1 MSLDNVQVHLIE
13 TMEDVADFKEWL
25 GRSRPRNAI
34 SFDTESTGLNKQ
46 TDTVRLIQFGD
57 AEHGWAM
64 SFEAWRGVAEDVFR
78 RFDGMFDTANGS
90 FDLAMCRNMSMSMP
104 DTSRFNDVRAMTH
117 PLDGTQS
124 TALKSLA
131 TRLVDARAADAQ
143 TDLKQAIAT
152 YGWDGVPIEFPPYWC
167 VPLDTEILTRSGWKT
182 YADVRPGDET
192 LGYENGRLV
201 WTKVTG
207 SQNFSNAPIVQ
218 LGNSRW
224 SVECTP
230 QHRWVMEKSGVVQ
243 TLPLDQGWKGQ
254 DTKLILSAPAVG
266 GDSDLSSGEAA
277 ILAWVLSDG
286 HVEWQRP
293 DTKTSPITHIIQHP
307 NKFSDEIRDLL
318 RSENAYKSERILK
331 TSGCVSFYIQATR
344 FQDIWNRSG
353 LSDRSVSD
361 LVLDLSVDARRS
373 WFDAWYK
380 AEGTIG
386 RNVISQNVGPLM
398 DALSLCAYLEGYA
411 QTIRVRSQNP
421 RHAVMYFSNRYPTSQ
436 KTKISDAGRAD
447 VWCPTTEL
455 GTWTARDRNGRI
467 FVTGNTYAAIDTVL
481 TTQVT
486 DVLLPRV
493 QAECPQAYDLELAT
507 MWVTDRMEHY
517 GAHVD
522 QAYVKRAADEFEQFI
537 EAAGKWCK
545 DAYGVS
551 AGSSQQVVNALI
563 AEGHDF
569 TERTATGLF
578 KLDKDVLESINHP
591 LAQTVLKRR
600 QVEKLAK
607 SYLRHF
613 SEEADG
619 DDLIHCSINTIGART
634 GRMSITN
641 PALQTL
647 PRFNTRNTAANTV
660 RNCISARPGHTLLMC
675 DFDQI
680 EMRVLAYL
688 SKDQGMRDA
697 FLSDRDFFIAMACQ
711 IYGLDDMK
719 KSDER
724 RNLTKGTSYGKVYGA
739 GIQKLAETAGVEFME
754 AKRFMDKFDSNFP
767 GISTYIDSLMQT
779 AQENRLIHGVPCVFS
794 PLTGRRHVGDRMKE
808 YALTNYM
815 IQGLAAEL
823 FKTKLLEIDAS
834 GLGQWLMLPVHDEVI
849 LDVPHE
855 HVPHAVRTLEEIM
868 NDVEMIAPIPVTAS
882 VSYGLRWGSKTDW
895 KDERTWRDLLVTS
908 DAA

>member
-57 AEHGWAM
+57 ADHGWAM
-64 SFEAWRGVAEDVFR
+64 SFQAWRGVAEDVFR

-90 FDLAMCRNMSMSMP
+90 FDLSMCRNMSMSMP

-124 TALKSLA
+124 TKLKSLA

-143 TDLKQAIAT
+143 TDLKQAIST
-152 YGWDGVPIEFPPYWC
+152 YGWDGVPIDFPPYW
-167 VPLDTEILTRSGWKT
+167 I
-182 YADVRPGDET
+182 
-192 LGYENGRLV
+192 
-201 WTKVTG
+201 
-207 SQNFSNAPIVQ
+207 
-218 LGNSRW
+218 
-224 SVECTP
+224 
-230 QHRWVMEKSGVVQ
+230 
-243 TLPLDQGWKGQ
+243 
-254 DTKLILSAPAVG
+254 
-266 GDSDLSSGEAA
+266 
-277 ILAWVLSDG
+277 
-286 HVEWQRP
+286 
-293 DTKTSPITHIIQHP
+293 
-307 NKFSDEIRDLL
+307 
-318 RSENAYKSERILK
+318 
-331 TSGCVSFYIQATR
+331 
-344 FQDIWNRSG
+344 
-353 LSDRSVSD
+353 
-361 LVLDLSVDARRS
+361 
-373 WFDAWYK
+373 
-380 AEGTIG
+380 
-386 RNVISQNVGPLM
+386 
-398 DALSLCAYLEGYA
+398 
-411 QTIRVRSQNP
+411 
-421 RHAVMYFSNRYPTSQ
+421 
-436 KTKISDAGRAD
+436 
-447 VWCPTTEL
+447 
-455 GTWTARDRNGRI
+455 
-467 FVTGNTYAAIDTVL
+467 YAAQDCVL

-619 DDLIHCSINTIGART
+619 DGLIHCSINTIGART

-895 KDERTWRDLLVTS
+895 QDERTWRDLLVTS

>member
-25 GRSRPRNAI
+25 GCRRPRNAI

-46 TDTVRLIQFGD
+46 TDKVRLAQFGD

-64 SFEAWRGVAEDVFR
+64 SFEAWRGVVEDVFR
-78 RFDGMFDTANGS
+78 RFDGKFDTANGQ
-90 FDLAMCRNMSMSMP
+90 FDWAMCRNMGMTMP
-104 DTSRFNDVRAMTH
+104 DVSRVNDVRAMTH

-124 TALKSLA
+124 TALKNLA
-131 TRLVDARAADAQ
+131 TRLVDPRASDAQ
-143 TDLKQAIAT
+143 TDLKQAIDT
-152 YGWDGVPIEFPPYWC
+152 YGWDGVPIDFPPYW
-167 VPLDTEILTRSGWKT
+167 I
-182 YADVRPGDET
+182 
-192 LGYENGRLV
+192 
-201 WTKVTG
+201 
-207 SQNFSNAPIVQ
+207 
-218 LGNSRW
+218 
-224 SVECTP
+224 
-230 QHRWVMEKSGVVQ
+230 
-243 TLPLDQGWKGQ
+243 
-254 DTKLILSAPAVG
+254 
-266 GDSDLSSGEAA
+266 
-277 ILAWVLSDG
+277 
-286 HVEWQRP
+286 
-293 DTKTSPITHIIQHP
+293 
-307 NKFSDEIRDLL
+307 
-318 RSENAYKSERILK
+318 
-331 TSGCVSFYIQATR
+331 
-344 FQDIWNRSG
+344 
-353 LSDRSVSD
+353 
-361 LVLDLSVDARRS
+361 
-373 WFDAWYK
+373 
-380 AEGTIG
+380 
-386 RNVISQNVGPLM
+386 
-398 DALSLCAYLEGYA
+398 
-411 QTIRVRSQNP
+411 
-421 RHAVMYFSNRYPTSQ
+421 
-436 KTKISDAGRAD
+436 
-447 VWCPTTEL
+447 
-455 GTWTARDRNGRI
+455 
-467 FVTGNTYAAIDTVL
+467 YAAQDCVL

-486 DVLLPRV
+486 DVLLPEV
-493 QAECPQAYDLELAT
+493 MEKCPKAYDLELST
-507 MWVTDRMEHY
+507 MWVADRMERY

-537 EAAGKWCK
+537 EAAGKWCR

-551 AGSSQQVVNALI
+551 AGSNQQIVNALI

-578 KLDKDVLESINHP
+578 KLDKDILSPIDHP

-613 SEEADG
+613 SEESDG

-647 PRFNTRNTAANTV
+647 PRANTRNKAAETV

-697 FLSDRDFFIAMACQ
+697 FLSGRDFFITMACQ
-711 IYGLDDMK
+711 IYGLDDMQ
-719 KSDER
+719 KSDSR
-724 RNLTKGTSYGKVYGA
+724 RQLTKNTCYGKVYGA
-739 GIQKLAETAGVEFME
+739 GIQKLSETAGVSFLEAKSFME
-754 AKRFMDKFDSNFP
+754 KFNESFS
-767 GISTYIDSLMQT
+767 GISSYIDSLIGT
-779 AQENRLIHGVPCVFS
+779 AHSNRNVHGVPCVFS
-794 PLTGRRHVGDRMKE
+794 PLTGRRHVGDKFKE

-855 HVPHAVRTLEEIM
+855 HVPQAVATLERIM
-868 NDVEMIAPIPVTAS
+868 NDAEVIAPIPVTAS
-882 VSYGLRWGSKTDW
+882 VAYGLRWGGKREWS
-895 KDERTWRDLLVTS
+895 DERAWRDLLVAS